1 MRFVQ
6 KSRSTVGLIKWTVV
20 QSGWE
25 CQYPTHWSSLLDK
38 PLHNTAMMSSH
49 HNMHRL
55 SPRTQVQLS
64 SVRHRWT
71 HARAR
76 THAPTCSRACDA
88 CAHKHTDTHTFTFLQ
103 IHTQTH
109 PVPYTQTHQQCVL
122 NLWQCC
128 LWAPLFSG
136 KGLTFH
142 KHPTVCLYKLPGCAE
157 YTWALMSEST
167 LCQPVCPSNSVQ
179 VVDKSG

>member
-1 MRFVQ
+1 M
-6 KSRSTVGLIKWTVV
+6 KWTVV

-25 CQYPTHWSSLLDK
+25 CQCPTRWSSPLDK
-38 PLHNTAMMSSH
+38 PLHNTTMMSPH

-71 HARAR
+71 H
-76 THAPTCSRACDA
+76 THT
-88 CAHKHTDTHTFTFLQ
+88 HLHVHGLVMHVHTNIQTHTFTFLQ

-122 NLWQCC
+122 NFWQCC
-128 LWAPLFSG
+128 LRAPLFSG

-142 KHPTVCLYKLPGCAE
+142 KHPTVRLYKLPGCVA

-167 LCQPVCPSNSVQ
+167 LCQLLCPSNSVQ